1 MTYRRRSVWISEVVY
16 HRRTF
21 AIERQTMIYQHTF
34 PNGLT
39 LLAEP
44 MDYVRSATAYL
55 MLPAGAAVDPPEAPG
70 TAGVLSD
77 LMTRGAGNRDSREL
91 SGAFDALGVD
101 RGESVDTL
109 NLWFNGG
116 TLGRSLSATL
126 ELFADVIRRPHLPA
140 DELEPA
146 QALAL
151 QDIQA
156 LDDSPQEKVMLE
168 LKKRY
173 FPAPLNADKL
183 GTEAGINAI
192 TIDLLKAHHQKYI
205 QPHGAIFAVA
215 GNIDW
220 PALKDQIDRLFGDWK
235 AQKPAAL
242 SVESH
247 TPKSEHLDKDTQQT
261 QIALAFPS
269 ASIRDTEYYAARGGI
284 GVLSGG
290 MSARLFTEVRE
301 KRGLC
306 YSVFASHESFRT
318 FGTVVAY
325 AGTRADRAQETLDV
339 MVAELRKLKDGVD
352 VDEVDRVKAGLK
364 SSLIMRQES
373 TAARA
378 GAIAS
383 DWFLLD
389 RVRPI
394 EEIQAAI
401 DGLTPKAIID
411 CAAKWPAVTPTV
423 VTLGPKALSIPV

>member
-1 MTYRRRSVWISEVVY
+1 
-16 HRRTF
+16 
-21 AIERQTMIYQHTF
+21 MIHQHTF
-34 PNGLT
+34 ANGLT

-55 MLPAGAAVDPPEAPG
+55 MVPCGAAFDPPETPG
-70 TAGVLSD
+70 IAGVLSD
-77 LMTRGAGNRDSREL
+77 MMSRGAGSRNSREL
-91 SGAFDALGVD
+91 SSAFDALGVD

-109 NLWFNGG
+109 NLWFSGG
-116 TLGRSLSATL
+116 TLGRNLPASL

-173 FPAPLNADKL
+173 LPPPLNADKL
-183 GTEAGINAI
+183 GTVEGIEAI
-192 TIDLLKAHHQKYI
+192 TADLLRAHHQKYVR
-205 QPHGAIFAVA
+205 PNGAIFAVA

-220 PALKDQIDRLFGDWK
+220 SALKDQVERLFGDWERGDN
-235 AQKPAAL
+235 KPVAIQPHRPQSA
-242 SVESH
+242 
-247 TPKSEHLDKDTQQT
+247 HLEKDTQQT
-261 QIALAFPS
+261 QIAMAFPS
-269 ASIRDTEYYAARGGI
+269 ASIADADYYAARGTI

-306 YSVFASHESFRT
+306 YSVFATHESFQT
-318 FGTVVAY
+318 FGALIAY

-339 MVAELRKLKDGVD
+339 MTAELRKLKDGVEA
-352 VDEVDRVKAGLK
+352 DEIERVKAGLK
-364 SSLIMRQES
+364 ASLIMRQES
-373 TAARA
+373 TSARA

-383 DWFLLD
+383 DWFLLG
-389 RVRPI
+389 RVRSFD
-394 EEIQAAI
+394 EIQTAI
-401 DGLTPKAIID
+401 DGLTAQAVVD
-411 CAAKWPAVTPTV
+411 CAVKWPASNLTV
-423 VTLGPKALSIPV
+423 VTLGPKELSIPR